1 MTEWKVAPSYENWE
15 IKSVDE
21 TNHKAIIRTKCDK
34 CGGTGEY
41 AWFGVCFKCGGSSYL
56 QKEVKIYTPEEYIK
70 YVAAQARAK
79 ERRIEVAE
87 ARRQAAIDQS
97 EENKKAKL
105 AEWGYD
111 PENPLIW
118 LVGGGSTYEIKDWL
132 KEEGCKFCK
141 ELGWYSNKPL
151 DVPEGY
157 GMVSIKFEDAYE
169 WFPITKRFEI
179 RKEAKEVAD
188 AALSSLVPESHSE
201 FIGDIKERL
210 RDLCV
215 TLTAARTIDGYYGMS
230 TIYTFTLG
238 ENILTWITSSCQD
251 IEIGD
256 KVLLTGTVKDHTVY
270 KGIKQTVL
278 SRCIIK
284 KE

>member
-1 MTEWKVAPSYENWE
+1 MEYKVAPSYENWKIE
-15 IKSVDE
+15 SINEE
-21 TNHKAIIRTKCDK
+21 TRKAIVSTQCGK
-34 CGGTGEY
+34 CGGTGQY
-41 AWFGVCFKCGGSSYL
+41 SIFGVCFTCNGAGRL
-56 QKEVKIYTPEEYIK
+56 RKEVKIYTPEEYIK

-79 ERRIEVAE
+79 ERRVEAE
-87 ARRQAAIDQS
+87 IARKQALMDNS
-97 EENKKAKL
+97 EANKKELLAK
-105 AEWGYD
+105 WGYD

-132 KEEGCKFCK
+132 KEQGCKFCK
-141 ELGWYSNKPL
+141 ELGWYSCKPL

-157 GMVSIKFEDAYE
+157 GMVSIKFEDVYE
-169 WFPITKRFEI
+169 WFPMVKRFEI

-188 AALSSLVPESHSE
+188 AAVSSLVPESHSE

-270 KGIKQTVL
+270 NGVKQTVL

-284 KE
+284 KED